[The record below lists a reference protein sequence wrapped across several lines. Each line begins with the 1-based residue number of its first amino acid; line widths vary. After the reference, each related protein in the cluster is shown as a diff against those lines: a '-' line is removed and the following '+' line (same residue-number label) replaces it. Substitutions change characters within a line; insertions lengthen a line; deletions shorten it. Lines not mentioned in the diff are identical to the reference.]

1 MEQRLR
7 RLADLPSPP
16 TLPLVGRWLGHLPQA
31 RPQTLH
37 ARMERW
43 ADELGPYFTLRFG
56 RVRLLG
62 VADTEAL
69 HELLR
74 ARPDSFRRTARLR
87 EVADEL
93 GAIPGL
99 FSAEGETWRR
109 QRRMVMAAF
118 APQHVRAYF
127 PALRA
132 VALNL
137 QARWQM
143 AAQRGSEIDLA
154 ADLKRYTVDAI
165 AGLAFGAE
173 VNTLASGADN
183 RLQRDLDRVLA
194 GLYRRALSPWP
205 HWRWLRL
212 PRDRALEASV
222 RAVAAQIAALVGAAR
237 ARLAADAARRAAPAN
252 LLEAMI
258 VAADEPGS
266 GLTDDDVA
274 GNVSTMLFAG
284 EDTTAN
290 SLAWL
295 IWRLH
300 GSPAAL
306 ARAQAEARALV
317 DAAGG
322 FAALDHAALA
332 APGALDWLDACIA
345 ESMRL
350 EPVAPMLVLEALH
363 DTRVADIALPA
374 RTLVWCLL
382 RHAGLR
388 QPAQAPAF
396 APERWLH
403 EDDAALRRQ
412 AMPFGGG
419 ARICPGRYLALLEMR
434 LAMGMLLAGFEID
447 AVRSADGRPVRET
460 MQFTMNPTP
469 LVMRLRARVGP

>member
-7 RLADLPSPP
+7 SLAELPSPP
-16 TLPLVGRWLGHLPQA
+16 AWPLVGRWLGHIPQG
-31 RPQTLH
+31 RPATMH
-37 ARMERW
+37 RRMERW
-43 ADELGPYFTLRFG
+43 ADALGPYFTVRFG

-62 VADTEAL
+62 VADPDAL
-69 HELLR
+69 HQLLR
-74 ARPDSFRRTARLR
+74 ERPGLFRRTARLR

-93 GAIPGL
+93 GALPGL
-99 FSAEGETWRR
+99 FSAEGDAWLR

-118 APQHVRAYF
+118 APQHVRAYY
-127 PALRA
+127 PALHR

-137 QARWQM
+137 RTRWQ
-143 AAQRGSEIDLA
+143 AAARSGSTIDLA

-165 AGLAFGAE
+165 AGLAFGVE
-173 VNTLASGADN
+173 VDTLASGADN
-183 RLQRDLDRVLA
+183 HIQRDLDRVLA
-194 GLYRRALSPWP
+194 GLYRRAMSPWP
-205 HWRWLRL
+205 YWRWLRL
-212 PRDRALEASV
+212 PRERALEASV
-222 RAVAAQIAALVGAAR
+222 RTLRAQIAALVAQAR

-258 VAADEPGS
+258 VAADGPES
-266 GLTDDDVA
+266 GLTDADVA

-295 IWRLH
+295 IWLLH
-300 GSPAAL
+300 RHPDAL

-317 DAAGG
+317 DRAGG
-322 FAALDHAALA
+322 FERLSHAALA
-332 APGALDWLDACIA
+332 EPDALVWLDACIA

-363 DTRVADIALPA
+363 DTQVGGIALPA

-382 RHAGLR
+382 RHAGTR
-388 QPAQAPAF
+388 RPADGGHF
-396 APERWLH
+396 APQRWLA
-403 EDDAALRRQ
+403 DDPALKRL
-412 AMPFGGG
+412 ALPFGGG

-434 LAMGMLLAGFEID
+434 LAMVMLLGGFEI
-447 AVRSADGRPVRET
+447 AEVASADGRPVRET

-469 LVMRLRARVGP
+469 LRMRLRPRAA